1 MKTSLT
7 RFAPRAASALLCALM
22 TLSAAAPAGGQG
34 ARPAQQRPQPQQQRG
49 VKLAP
54 TAEVKELPAPAKRW
68 ALVVGVDE
76 YKDGQIGA
84 LRGAANDARVLADAL
99 VRYAGFPA
107 DQVVLMTTAQP
118 EERQPTRVNI
128 LRRLS
133 NLASVVPKD
142 GLLLVSFSGHGMERG
157 GRAYLLPSDAQIT
170 DDVTFLEETAIG
182 VTRMH
187 ERIRATGVAQVVVL
201 LDACRNDPGGR
212 ADAPNP
218 LTEAYTRGFSFD
230 VRNREVVAFAT
241 LYATAVGHRAYEYS
255 EKRQGYFTW
264 ALVEGLKG
272 AAANERGEVTL
283 ARLVDYVQTVVP
295 KRVGIDL
302 GSGKLQ
308 QPFAVVEGYK
318 ADGLVLAVAGAAA
331 AGGAARP
338 DPAEPSA
345 AEVSFWESV
354 KDSKDHGD
362 FDAYIRKYP
371 EGAFVP
377 LARRRAAALAPEA
390 PGAGPAKP
398 LPTAD
403 ELVERSIKAVGGREA
418 LQKLTSLVVK
428 GAYELTI
435 GGQTRP
441 GLFEQHYKAPG
452 MSYMLINVPKVH
464 KQEEGFDGTVGWTKT
479 SQGVME
485 MAGWQLAFKKR
496 STELSYVFDLE
507 GFRRLYPKTSVRGVE
522 KIGGRDAYVVEA
534 TPTVGKPETLYFDT
548 QTGLMV
554 RWDVM
559 YESGRQQGVAFP
571 LQVYAEGYADVNGVM
586 MPMIYRQVAPS
597 QTSVIRFIEVKFNVP
612 VDESKFRK
620 PGR

>member
-1 MKTSLT
+1 MKTSLP
-7 RFAPRAASALLCALM
+7 RFGARAASALLCALL
-22 TLSAAAPAGGQG
+22 TLSSPAPAAGAQG
-34 ARPAQQRPQPQQQRG
+34 ARPAQQRPQPQTQQQQKG
-49 VKLAP
+49 VKFAP
-54 TAEVKELPAPAKRW
+54 AAEVKELPAPAKRW

-76 YKDGQIGA
+76 YRDAQIGA

-133 NLASVVPKD
+133 NLAAVVPKD

-170 DDVTFLEETAIG
+170 DDVTFLEETA
-182 VTRMH
+182 VSVARMH
-187 ERIRATGVAQVVVL
+187 ERIRATGVAQVLVL

-218 LTEAYTRGFSFD
+218 LSEAYTRGFSFD

-255 EKRQGYFTW
+255 EKKQGYFTW

-272 AAANERGEVTL
+272 GAANERGEVTL

-295 KRVGIDL
+295 KRVGVDL
-302 GSGKLQ
+302 GAGKLQ

-318 ADGLVLAVAGAAA
+318 ADGLVLALAGA

-338 DPAEPSA
+338 DAAGTSA

-354 KDSKDHGD
+354 KDSKDVGD
-362 FDAYIRKYP
+362 LRAYIEKYP
-371 EGAFVP
+371 EGSFVT
-377 LARRRAAALAPEA
+377 LARRREAMLALEA
-390 PGAGPAKP
+390 PDPPKA

-403 ELVERSIKAVGGREA
+403 ELIERSIKAVGGREA
-418 LQKLTSLVVK
+418 VQKFTSLVVK
-428 GAYELTI
+428 GTYEFTA

-452 MSYMLINVPKVH
+452 MSYMLINVPKVF

-485 MAGWQLAFKKR
+485 MTGWQLAFKKR

-507 GFRRLYPKTSVRGVE
+507 GFRRLYPKSSVKGVE
-522 KIGGRDAYVVEA
+522 KVGGRDAYVVEA

-548 QTGLMV
+548 QTGLMS

-586 MPMIYRQVAPS
+586 MPMIYRQVSPS
-597 QTSVIRFIEVKFNVP
+597 QTSVIRFVEVKFNVP
-612 VDESKFRK
+612 VDETKFRK
-620 PGR
+620 PGK